1 VERSAASNTLT
12 ALGGGFGQA
21 IARGEDRTNHRHA
34 PGATPANAGSH
45 FRRLPIHP
53 LIFSPSPLRHF
64 IEQGLIPAPTFLRC
78 AGRAAGGTDAD
89 KLAR

>member
-21 IARGEDRTNHRHA
+21 IARGEDRTDYRHA
-34 PGATPANAGSH
+34 PGATPANARSP

-53 LIFSPSPLRHF
+53 VIFNPSPLRRS
-64 IEQGLIPAPTFLRC
+64 IEQGSVPAPTFSG
-78 AGRAAGGTDAD
+78 ASSS
-89 KLAR
+89 